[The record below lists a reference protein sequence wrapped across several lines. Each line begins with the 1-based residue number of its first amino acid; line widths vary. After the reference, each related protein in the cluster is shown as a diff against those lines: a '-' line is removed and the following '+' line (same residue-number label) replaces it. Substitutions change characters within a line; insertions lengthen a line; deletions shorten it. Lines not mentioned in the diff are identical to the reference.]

1 MRNLC
6 YNLVVVPGAKG
17 PSPHELAHKW
27 GKDLG
32 TRSDMRISGRIVRV
46 RSTEQSAGIVVG
58 EFCPNIQVI
67 KEELKCVKILEQTL
81 MYIPS
86 RC

>member
-1 MRNLC
+1 
-6 YNLVVVPGAKG
+6 
-17 PSPHELAHKW
+17 
-27 GKDLG
+27 
-32 TRSDMRISGRIVRV
+32 MRISGRIVRV